1 MFCSNCG
8 KELSEGLHFCTF
20 CGTPVSEPEENAEPK
35 KDQQNSVSHQQGDI
49 ADVLK
54 KSMAS
59 GGLFNALSG
68 IAFGVILIYWISVF
82 FDKLSAYKE
91 DYIVQFC
98 ELEYGYIFYVLF
110 FIIAIAVCIKGLV
123 NILAN
128 SKATKSL
135 VENKYLAPISKTKF
149 STMACMGVLLVEN
162 AILEIIRKIIGDEIS
177 YMDSEEFKIVMFKIC
192 YLYKDVIKTSLWISL
207 VILII
212 GVLANSINKSKQ
224 SE

>member
-8 KELSEGLHFCTF
+8 KELGEGLRFCTF
-20 CGTPVSEPEENAEPK
+20 CGTPVSEPKEKSETK
-35 KDQQNSVSHQQGDI
+35 KDQQDSASHQQGDI

-54 KSMAS
+54 KSLAS

-68 IAFGVILIYWISVF
+68 IAFGVILVYWISAF
-82 FDKLSAYKE
+82 LDKFSDYKE

-110 FIIAIAVCIKGLV
+110 FMIAIAVCVKGLV
-123 NILAN
+123 NVFAN
-128 SKATKSL
+128 IKATKSL
-135 VENKYLAPISKTKF
+135 VENKYLAPIAKTKF

-162 AILEIIRKIIGDEIS
+162 AILEITRKIIGEDIT
-177 YMDSEEFKIVMFKIC
+177 YMDSEEFVIVIFKIC
-192 YLYKDVIKTSLWISL
+192 YLYKDVVKTSLWISL
-207 VILII
+207 VILAI
-212 GVLANSINKSKQ
+212 GFFANSINKSKQ

>member
-8 KELSEGLHFCTF
+8 KELGEGLRFCTF
-20 CGTPVSEPEENAEPK
+20 CGTPVSEPKEKSETK
-35 KDQQNSVSHQQGDI
+35 KDQQDSASHQQGDI

-54 KSMAS
+54 KSLAS

-68 IAFGVILIYWISVF
+68 IAFGVILVYWISAF
-82 FDKLSAYKE
+82 LDKFSDYKE

-110 FIIAIAVCIKGLV
+110 FMIAIAVCVKGLV
-123 NILAN
+123 NVFAN
-128 SKATKSL
+128 IKATKSL
-135 VENKYLAPISKTKF
+135 VENKYLAPIAKTKF

-162 AILEIIRKIIGDEIS
+162 AILEITRKIIGEDIT
-177 YMDSEEFKIVMFKIC
+177 YMDSEEFVIVIFKIC
-192 YLYKDVIKTSLWISL
+192 YLYKDVVKTSLWISL
-207 VILII
+207 VILAI
-212 GVLANSINKSKQ
+212 GFLANSINKSKQ